1 VWNTKIFLLLSLLL
15 LGIVS
20 EAFPVQAVVSLIP
33 STNIAPIDSNT
44 EIDSGL
50 TMGING
56 AYPAS
61 LSEGGLCFVSTTTNL
76 RQVKFNMIVPS
87 GSPFGTFNAQLF
99 ASSGTFG
106 TSCQPTASALATS
119 NPVIIGSISGD
130 TPFFIFDS
138 YIDLQAQTIYAVS
151 IRLVSCVKCDSSNYW
166 YLQYTQTDFSI
177 TSNIYYWNNPYAVGL
192 QHSKLKYEIDGSPI
206 VQLKTKFGSLDV
218 RNQQQTNN
226 FAVYANGT
234 IMFNVTGLEL
244 QQGKYIFNAVSY
256 GNGTFIVK
264 FVGGSPF
271 TVTTFGTASYL
282 GSFEQISYSSVTS
295 GPLVV
300 NFSFVPCIPLF
311 NLLPIFAVA
320 LLAVPLVTTL
330 YARKEL
336 SRNAR
341 VAITAVILTAIVII
355 IWFSA
360 IPAIA
365 NLVAGASVC

>member
-1 VWNTKIFLLLSLLL
+1 MWHVKIALLVAVLF

-20 EAFPVQAVVSLIP
+20 EAFPVQAAVSLIP

-50 TMGING
+50 TIGING

-61 LSEGGLCFVSTTTNL
+61 LTEGGLCFLSTAMNL

-87 GSPFGTFNAQLF
+87 GSPFGTFNVQLF

-106 TSCQPTASALATS
+106 TSCQPTGSSLVTS
-119 NPVIIGSISGD
+119 QDIVIGPISGD
-130 TPFFIFDS
+130 TPFFSFSS
-138 YIDLQAQTIYAVS
+138 YIDLQAHTTYAVS

-166 YLQYTQTDFSI
+166 YLQYAQTDFSI

-206 VQLKTKFGSLDV
+206 IQLKTKFGSLTV

-226 FAVYANGT
+226 FAVYANET

-264 FVGGSPF
+264 FVGGGPF
-271 TVTTFGTASYL
+271 TVTTLGTASYL

-295 GPLVV
+295 GPLVINY
-300 NFSFVPCIPLF
+300 NFIPCIPLF
-311 NLLPIFAVA
+311 NLLPVFAVI
-320 LLAVPLVTTL
+320 LLMVPLATTL
-330 YARKEL
+330 YAKKEL
-336 SRNAR
+336 SRNTR
-341 VAITAVILTAIVII
+341 YAISAVLLTAIVII
-355 IWFSA
+355 VWFSA

-365 NLVAGASVC
+365 NLVAGASIC